1 MAQIEFYGYYL
12 LCILLF
18 LFLTNYFY
26 IKNKKSKGSNIQ
38 PELINQTINQEEQSL
53 ALPSTPSVLVEK
65 MDDKAPEP
73 DVKVGKILF
82 VLMFGMFIA
91 ILNQTVMNVLLPLI
105 MNDLSIATSTAQ
117 WLTTGFM
124 LVNGIL
130 IPISAFLIEK
140 YGFRKLFIIAM
151 ILFTIGSI
159 ICAVSGNFSLMM
171 IGRIVQA
178 AGAGILMPLGMN
190 VFMTLFPPDRRGAA
204 MGTMGI
210 AMILAPAIGP
220 TLSGWVAQNYTWNV
234 MFYGMFLLGIINIL
248 FALSWFHP
256 KKKLSNPVFDLQGIV
271 YSTLGFGGLLYGF
284 SEAGTNGWD
293 SPIVLITLISGIV
306 FLALFV
312 WRQLSVENPLLNLRV
327 LKYDVYTFTL
337 IINSIITMALFGGM
351 LLLPIYLQ
359 TIRGFTPM
367 ESGLLLLP
375 GALIMGFMGPIAGK
389 IFDKFGVRGLAI
401 IGLSITAYASY
412 EFTKLTGDT
421 PYKSI
426 LFIYSLRSFGMS
438 LLMMPIMTAGMNQLP
453 PHLISHGTALTNTI
467 RQVAGSIG
475 TALLVTIMTHQTS
488 NHLANYTDVLSKN
501 NTFLTSEL
509 NQIGTNGLMSL
520 YSQAA
525 KTSMIQGIN
534 DAFLIA
540 TFFTLVALALSF
552 FLRRPNKYSTNEM

>member
-1 MAQIEFYGYYL
+1 MAQIELYGYYL
-12 LCILLF
+12 LLLF

-26 IKNKKSKGSNIQ
+26 IKNRSKRTNIQ
-38 PELINQTINQEEQSL
+38 PERINQMINQEEQSQVLTSTPL
-53 ALPSTPSVLVEK
+53 ALVGK
-65 MDDKAPEP
+65 NDDQAPEP
-73 DVKVGKILF
+73 NVKVGKILF

-91 ILNQTVMNVLLPLI
+91 VLNQTVMNVLLPLI

-130 IPISAFLIEK
+130 IPISAYLIEK

-151 ILFTIGSI
+151 ILFTIGSM

-190 VFMTLFPPDRRGAA
+190 VFMTLFPPDKRGAA

-256 KKKLSNPVFDLQGIV
+256 KKELSNPAFDLQGIV
-271 YSTLGFGGLLYGF
+271 YSTVGFGGLLYGF
-284 SEAGTNGWD
+284 SEAGTNGWN
-293 SPIVLITLISGIV
+293 SPIVLLTLISGIV

-327 LKYDVYTFTL
+327 LKYDVYTSTL

-453 PHLISHGTALTNTI
+453 SHLISHGTALTNTI

-488 NHLANYTDVLSKN
+488 NHLANYSDGLSKN

-509 NQIGTNGLMSL
+509 NEIGTNGLISL

-540 TFFTLVALALSF
+540 TFFTLVALVLSF
-552 FLRRPNKYSTNEM
+552 FLRKPNKNSTNEM